1 MKKLQIIAKT
11 GIALA
16 VMSLMV
22 MFAGCPQAT
31 DPTVGD
37 EAILSSVTVAN
48 VEPEGDIPTPITKE
62 DWDDNDV
69 YLSTLDGVT
78 GYVYLPNQDALT
90 DAAIK
95 ATASSGAKIAFGMGD
110 DSNRAAIEFN
120 KTSPITFN
128 AYEFL
133 YIRVTSE
140 DGKTVNYYRF
150 QILTVSTNANLSTVT
165 IADVNASVGTGVAVW
180 SDATAGSVS
189 LSNTQ
194 KAQAKVEAAT
204 SFETATVKFAKV
216 TGDGEPVFGD
226 TDTFDV
232 ADGDFIYIEVTAAD
246 GETKLIYKVE
256 VWIGRNADLDTITFT
271 NAKTPPNTYTVG
283 SKGTGDAVLDTV
295 VPGYVLFTFDVETTT
310 AYTTVISPEDPE
322 ATIKYVVGAGTG
334 VTVAEI
340 TTTYSGTSVPIAFT
354 DQQYLYVEVTSA
366 NEKIKNYY
374 KIQVN
379 FRQTTSITAGS
390 PEIKASTEKYIDP
403 LWDSVTE
410 VYQIKKIW
418 TGDSTSL
425 YRTQGPNHP
434 RYTTAVAKAMWDY
447 DGLYVYVDVTD
458 SEVTSGSSSWTTSNA
473 HQYDSFELFINED
486 FSTSTSTPGTQAE
499 FEAHSGQY
507 RVGADGRL
515 SGHAANALAA
525 FQAFNKASA
534 WKTNTGYVIV
544 MQAPWLHG
552 APSTDTK
559 IGFELQ
565 VNACTG
571 SGDRDG
577 VMVWNNIAHSNYQT
591 NSAYGEATLTGTP
604 IRNAQRP
611 VIATQPF
618 DDYVALNQALDLS
631 VTASVTDGGTLS
643 YKWYKATASGQTGT
657 EVGTDNATYTADTST
672 TGVNYYYVVVTN
684 TNNDVNG
691 TKVVSVTSN
700 YAKIEVGN
708 YQAPENWEEKI
719 TITDTGIPVY
729 GFSLPGGKTFGDYD
743 RIVFKLKMD
752 PESPQKDGRLR
763 AWGNY
768 NLSTWTNVADKPS
781 MGNAAVDAAGSAGN
795 KLLNANPL
803 ADYSTVTDWTEQ
815 EIELTTFNA
824 LAADAAIKKVN
835 GLIAIGFGLIA
846 NNDGSKGTRI
856 YYVKDI
862 VLANS
867 DKSETVPA
875 IYPEHPRLWGG
886 DGASAHVFQDSTTC
900 EVTRELQ

>member
-256 VWIGRNADLDTITFT
+256 VWIGRNADLSAITF
-271 NAKTPPNTYTVG
+271 
-283 SKGTGDAVLDTV
+283 GDADVDGMGTPAAALGDV
-295 VPGYVLFTFDVETTT
+295 VAGYVLFRTTQPAGGYSVTIT
-310 AYTTVISPEDPE
+310 AEDPE
-322 ATIKYVVGAGTG
+322 AAIKYAYGGGNVTTVGTEYTG
-334 VTVAEI
+334 AAQIIFADSE
-340 TTTYSGTSVPIAFT
+340 F
-354 DQQYLYVEVTSA
+354 LYVEVTSA
-366 NEKIKNYY
+366 NGNVKNYY

-379 FRQTTSITAGS
+379 FRQEASITAGS
-390 PEIKASTEKYIDP
+390 PEIKASSEKYIDP

-418 TGDSTSL
+418 TGESTSL

-534 WKTNTGYVIV
+534 WKTATGYVIV

-611 VIATQPF
+611 VIATQPL
-618 DDYVALNQALDLS
+618 DDYVAANQALPLS

-643 YKWYKATASGQTGT
+643 YQWYKATASGETGT
-657 EVGTDNATYTADTST
+657 AVGTDATYTADTST
-672 TGVNYYYVVVTN
+672 IGVNYYYVVVTN

-691 TKVVSVTSN
+691 TNVVSVTSN
-700 YAKIEVGN
+700 YARIEVGN

-719 TITDTGIPVY
+719 TITDTGVPVY

-795 KLLNANPL
+795 KLLNANLL